1 MRFRKQLTAA
11 VVVGGKEVMKLESV
25 RNEKERLQVEKAA
38 RNAMKGE
45 KGKAKAEEPT
55 KRKVYTL
62 LDSPKFCLPLIGVW
76 GVAGRILLR

>member
-55 KRKVYTL
+55 KRKAHT
-62 LDSPKFCLPLIGVW
+62 SRIPSEFCLPLIGV
-76 GVAGRILLR
+76 